1 MSCREYS
8 GTQRKMAY
16 IVTIRDN
23 FFNTDTVAYA
33 CLLVKAHLFRNSR
46 PWKPAEA
53 ASGIS

>member
-1 MSCREYS
+1 
-8 GTQRKMAY
+8 MAY

-23 FFNTDTVAYA
+23 FFSTDTVAYA